1 MKKLLLAA
9 VMVGAF
15 SLPAVAET
23 ISLTAFVDGIQVAN
37 ASSADGTLD
46 VSNQAFGSVFN
57 LNSLTINAQ
66 SFLAFPDIF
75 TTNTLNVNQS
85 VGGTHQLVINV
96 TANGLVGTGT
106 TQGVLSAFSVTG
118 LTGGWNAQEQTF
130 INGNLLSDT
139 GVFTATSDSAF
150 ETMNALLTDPYDAM
164 VRYTINSVGTG
175 RFNGGIDMA
184 LAPVPIP
191 AVGAGLPGVIAGFG
205 AIYAWGK
212 KRARKKAGRRLYQL
226 AAA

>member
-1 MKKLLLAA
+1 
-9 VMVGAF
+9 
-15 SLPAVAET
+15 
-23 ISLTAFVDGIQVAN
+23 
-37 ASSADGTLD
+37 LD

-75 TTNTLNVNQS
+75 STNTLDVNQNA
-85 VGGTHQLVINV
+85 GGTHQLVINV

-139 GVFTATSDSAF
+139 GVFTATSDSA
-150 ETMNALLTDPYDAM
+150 
-164 VRYTINSVGTG
+164 
-175 RFNGGIDMA
+175 
-184 LAPVPIP
+184 PVPVP

-212 KRARKKAGRRLYQL
+212 RRARKKAGRQLYRL